1 MMAKKARTV
10 EEQLTQAQRTLI
22 SRARNVGTS
31 AMAVPL
37 SDGACCYL
45 CAAII
50 HDLGLLEE
58 FPEVP
63 KEIPSFFDT
72 FPVTKLDL
80 PGLDFDSLVGKLF
93 SVVRDSDTYFAC
105 LAQLHKSRLKFE
117 QILRRQ
123 SFATFDQVGPR
134 CLLQYGNV
142 NPRAL
147 AAMLVWRK
155 WLYDLDN
162 RAAQETGY
170 LFEPILANAV
180 GGVPASAARS
190 PVKRRADRGKGRQVD
205 CIKGKRAYEFKM
217 RVTIAASGQGR
228 WAEELAFP
236 PDCRESGYKPVL
248 VCFDPTPN
256 PKLEELV
263 RAFKSA
269 GGETFVGDAAWN
281 HLEEQAGEVMSQ
293 FVERYVRKPVAA
305 VMNALPENL
314 GHFSV
319 TQDEHGNVVFDI
331 GGERLT
337 IDRLPGDWGETDE
350 EMPEDVDD

>member
-1 MMAKKARTV
+1 MANKPKEA
-10 EEQLTQAQRTLI
+10 ENQLSQAQRTLI

-31 AMAVPL
+31 SMAVPL
-37 SDGACCYL
+37 GDGACCYL

-50 HDLGLLEE
+50 HDLGLIAE
-58 FPEVP
+58 FPEIP
-63 KEIPSFFDT
+63 KTIPAFFDT
-72 FPVTKLDL
+72 YPVTSLDL
-80 PGLDFDSLVGKLF
+80 PGLDFEALATKLF
-93 SVVRDSDTYFAC
+93 VGVRDADTYFAC

-134 CLLQYGNV
+134 CLLQFGNV
-142 NPRAL
+142 NPQAL

-236 PDCRESGYKPVL
+236 LDCKGSGYKPVL

-263 RAFKSA
+263 RAFENA

-281 HLEEQAGEVMSQ
+281 HLEEQAGDVMSR
-293 FVERYVRKPVAA
+293 FVERYVRAPVAT
-305 VMNALPENL
+305 VMKALPDNL
-314 GHFSV
+314 GAFSV
-319 TQDEHGNVVFDI
+319 STDDGGNVIFEISGSRLVI
-331 GGERLT
+331 ERSPSDLE
-337 IDRLPGDWGETDE
+337 INDE
-350 EMPEDVDD
+350 EMPDDVDE